1 MLSKVDN
8 NIILNINNLGIVD
21 FDFLFASL
29 HGNNNNLPSRY
40 ELRSRLKKRLNTLKR
55 NNVIRETIS
64 TINITYYSL
73 SDEVKVI
80 LSKLNTR
87 FNYNRLNTD
96 SSLFVHHSNLM
107 RVIAPL
113 IYNFNCFYRTEY
125 MLRDILKGSNIPD
138 FIALINDRKFIFEV
152 ERSQKADDLI
162 GGKLSAYNFQF
173 KNDFIIY
180 VTETQS
186 LADKINKMKHAYSN
200 ASRIHAFEINYF
212 ISSTQTIIADI
223 LNKDTALG
231 VSNVH

>member
-1 MLSKVDN
+1 MLSRTDN

-21 FDFLFASL
+21 FDFLFTLL
-29 HGNNNNLPSRY
+29 HGKHNTIKKELRYQLRQRLIKLKKMNIIY
-40 ELRSRLKKRLNTLKR
+40 EL
-55 NNVIRETIS
+55 IS
-64 TINITYYSL
+64 SLGITYYKLHEDS
-73 SDEVKVI
+73 KI
-80 LSKLNTR
+80 LLLKLNTR
-87 FNYNRLNTD
+87 FNYNVLSTN
-96 SSLFVHHSNLM
+96 SSLFVHHTNLM
-107 RVIAPL
+107 RVISHL
-113 IYNFNCFYRTEY
+113 VYHFDCFYRTEY

-138 FIALINDRKFIFEV
+138 FIALINNRKFIFEV
-152 ERSQKADDLI
+152 ERSQKADELI